1 VSDKRVY
8 YTFART
14 LPPSSKVSKSVVAL
28 LLYFKWTK
36 FIIVA
41 GKRPAWGSE
50 VQEAIKV
57 RSTVKV
63 ITSVKAHTT
72 RAITKLVVFGFERVL
87 KCLMHMLLLLL
98 GNVRQPRAVI
108 VLEVLME

>member
-1 VSDKRVY
+1 VY

-50 VQEAIKV
+50 VQEAMKV
-57 RSTVKV
+57 RNSGFSWRKNALKL
-63 ITSVKAHTT
+63 S
-72 RAITKLVVFGFERVL
+72 RAISHVKFEL
-87 KCLMHMLLLLL
+87 KTNVSDICAVPIIRFDV
-98 GNVRQPRAVI
+98 GN
-108 VLEVLME
+108 

>member
-1 VSDKRVY
+1 MTWQGSISLLQKCADIHVSDKRVY

-50 VQEAIKV
+50 VQEAMKV
-57 RSTVKV
+57 RLSKV
-63 ITSVKAHTT
+63 SLA
-72 RAITKLVVFGFERVL
+72 EE
-87 KCLMHMLLLLL
+87 C
-98 GNVRQPRAVI
+98 NDI
-108 VLEVLME
+108 VSGD

>member
-1 VSDKRVY
+1 VY

-41 GKRPAWGSE
+41 GKRLAWGGE

-57 RSTVKV
+57 SSTVKV

-72 RAITKLVVFGFERVL
+72 RAVTKLVVFGFESVL

-98 GNVRQPRAVI
+98 GNVCDNQG
-108 VLEVLME
+108 L

>member
-1 VSDKRVY
+1 MY

-50 VQEAIKV
+50 VQEAMKV
-57 RSTVKV
+57 RFSKV
-63 ITSVKAHTT
+63 SWQKYALMLSREINHVEVELKTYVSDLCSVPII
-72 RAITKLVVFGFERVL
+72 RFDV
-87 KCLMHMLLLLL
+87 
-98 GNVRQPRAVI
+98 GN
-108 VLEVLME
+108 

>member
-1 VSDKRVY
+1 VY

-50 VQEAIKV
+50 VQEAMKV
-57 RSTVKV
+57 RNSKVCGRKNALNLSRAISHVKV
-63 ITSVKAHTT
+63 EIKTYFRTSA
-72 RAITKLVVFGFERVL
+72 VFPL
-87 KCLMHMLLLLL
+87 SDLMWE
-98 GNVRQPRAVI
+98 I
-108 VLEVLME
+108 

>member
-1 VSDKRVY
+1 VY

-41 GKRPAWGSE
+41 GKRPAWGRE
-50 VQEAIKV
+50 VQEAMKV
-57 RSTVKV
+57 RFLK
-63 ITSVKAHTT
+63 IFF
-72 RAITKLVVFGFERVL
+72 FGRR
-87 KCLMHMLLLLL
+87 MH
-98 GNVRQPRAVI
+98 
-108 VLEVLME
+108 